1 MFLFFTDF
9 SSFAKVGFT
18 RFYYSAKIMLKNL
31 SFTKYF
37 YQSSLGYC
45 PNGNLALVSNTK
57 NLEEKDE
64 MIQQLKITFP
74 FSHIQ
79 RVNSEIGL
87 NGKPLIESWFI
98 NGLANT
104 ETEHEVFINADILL
118 ESDFNMKIQTLHNDV
133 KLLNS
138 YKESILYV
146 ADRVDT
152 PWKKL

>member
-1 MFLFFTDF
+1 
-9 SSFAKVGFT
+9 
-18 RFYYSAKIMLKNL
+18 MLKNL